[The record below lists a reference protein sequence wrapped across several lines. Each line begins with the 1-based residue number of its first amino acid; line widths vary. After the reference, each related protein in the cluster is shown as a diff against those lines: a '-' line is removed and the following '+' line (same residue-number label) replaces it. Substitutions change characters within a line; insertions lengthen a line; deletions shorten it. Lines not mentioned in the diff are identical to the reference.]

1 MAHVNFLQ
9 HIEGGYHYLYQTA
22 ERIYLGSVIASF
34 LETGV
39 DLESKIDDNIIYYL
53 DTQIVFRSIR
63 FTEGRR
69 HITNSRII
77 KAYKSNRR

>member
-53 DTQIVFRSIR
+53 
-63 FTEGRR
+63 EL
-69 HITNSRII
+69 
-77 KAYKSNRR
+77 KSF